1 MSTMATPVL
10 VALGV
15 LVVAGA
21 LRPVSARTVEPAPRL
36 HQGSDPWCNPPGA
49 TLRSVV
55 VDRWN
60 GRRAVREP
68 GAAAVAAWCDDLARE
83 LRSGTTLRQT
93 LASVVPDDATT
104 SACTA
109 PLRLG
114 LQRARPIDEA
124 LAGDVGGAHL
134 QLAFAVIVA
143 AAEVGG
149 SAAPAID
156 RVAATLRQRAADRDE
171 RRVQAAQ
178 ARLSAHVMTAVPLV
192 MLALLVVSD
201 GDVRTTL
208 ATPAGGACVV
218 AGLTLNAIGWLW
230 MRRIVGAGS

>member
-1 MSTMATPVL
+1 MSAVAAPIL

-21 LRPVSARTVEPAPRL
+21 LRPVSARTVEPVPRSQ
-36 HQGSDPWCNPPGA
+36 QGSDPCCNPPGA
-49 TLRSVV
+49 RRRSVF

-60 GRRAVREP
+60 GRRAMRDP
-68 GAAAVAAWCDDLARE
+68 GAVAVAAWCDELARE
-83 LRSGTTLRQT
+83 LRSGTTLRQALT
-93 LASVVPDDATT
+93 SVVPGDPTT
-104 SACTA
+104 STCTA

-124 LAGDVGGAHL
+124 LTGAVGAHL
-134 QLAFAVIVA
+134 QLAFAVIA
-143 AAEVGG
+143 AAAAVGG

-178 ARLSAHVMTAVPLV
+178 ARLSAHVMTAVPVV

-201 GDVRTTL
+201 GDVRATL
-208 ATPAGGACVV
+208 ATPAGAACVV
-218 AGLTLNAIGWLW
+218 TGLTLNAIGWLW

>member
-1 MSTMATPVL
+1 MSAMTAPIL
-10 VALGV
+10 VAFGV
-15 LVVAGA
+15 LVIAASLPRRPARSVE
-21 LRPVSARTVEPAPRL
+21 PVSWL
-36 HQGSDPWCNPPGA
+36 QQGSDPWRNRV
-49 TLRSVV
+49 LRRVL
-55 VDRWN
+55 VDRWT
-60 GRRAVREP
+60 GRRVRREP

-83 LRSGTTLRQT
+83 LRSGTTLRQALT
-93 LASVVPDDATT
+93 NVVPDDAST

-114 LQRARPIDEA
+114 LQRARPIEQA
-124 LAGDVGGAHL
+124 LTGDVGAHL
-134 QLAFAVIVA
+134 QLAVAVIVA

-178 ARLSAHVMTAVPLV
+178 ARLSAHVMTAVPVV

-208 ATPAGGACVV
+208 ATPVGGACVV
-218 AGLTLNAIGWLW
+218 VGLTLNVVGWLW

>member
-1 MSTMATPVL
+1 MSAIAAPIL
-10 VALGV
+10 VVLGV
-15 LVVAGA
+15 LVSAA
-21 LRPVSARTVEPAPRL
+21 SLPRRSARTVEPVSGL
-36 HQGSDPWCNPPGA
+36 QQGSDPCCNPGA
-49 TLRSVV
+49 RLRSVF

-60 GRRAVREP
+60 ARRAMQEP

-83 LRSGTTLRQT
+83 LRSGTTLRQALT
-93 LASVVPDDATT
+93 SVVPDDATT

-124 LAGDVGGAHL
+124 LTGDVGVHL
-134 QLAFAVIVA
+134 QLAFAVIA
-143 AAEVGG
+143 AATQVGG

-178 ARLSAHVMTAVPLV
+178 ARLSAHVMTAVPIG

-208 ATPAGGACVV
+208 ATPVGGTCVV
-218 AGLTLNAIGWLW
+218 AGLVLNAIGWLW
-230 MRRIVGAGS
+230 MRRIVGAGA